1 MDNNKEPVVNI
12 TVNITGVQETTQ
24 LVDLLCE
31 KIKEAKALAGD
42 LTSLL
47 ESLEEG
53 EGRGVLKDVSIA
65 QLVEELVSRDGVEVE
80 SKLFCRSAKYAVT
93 LRAALTEEECPSCLQ

>member
-24 LVDLLCE
+24 LVELLCE

-53 EGRGVLKDVSIA
+53 EGRGVLKDVSSA

>member
-24 LVDLLCE
+24 LVELLCE
-31 KIKEAKALAGD
+31 KIKDAKALAGD

>member
-1 MDNNKEPVVNI
+1 MDNNKAPVVNI

-24 LVDLLCE
+24 LVELLCE

-80 SKLFCRSAKYAVT
+80 SKLFCRSTKYAVT
-93 LRAALTEEECPSCLQ
+93 LRAALTEEDCYRFA

>member
-24 LVDLLCE
+24 LVELLCE

-47 ESLEEG
+47 ESHEEG

>member
-24 LVDLLCE
+24 LVELLCE

-65 QLVEELVSRDGVEVE
+65 QLVEELVSRDGVDVE